1 MEEKESC
8 KSIVYAGSNHIKIYK
23 SFLEKYY
30 KIPTED
36 KKQFDGI
43 REEKAICISFD
54 IVKKFGDNTK
64 WLKNYL
70 PSYTS
75 DD

>member
-1 MEEKESC
+1 T
-8 KSIVYAGSNHIKIYK
+8 
-23 SFLEKYY
+23 FLEKYY
-30 KIPTED
+30 NIKTENI
-36 KKQFDGI
+36 KQFDGI
-43 REEKAICISFD
+43 RKEKAICISFD